1 MSRGQCPRPP
11 IAKRVHKR
19 ISHRGDVRVDDFY
32 WIKNRSDPQVLE
44 YVKAENAYTKCVM
57 KHTEAL
63 QGRLYKE
70 LVGRIVEDDV
80 SVPFKIDEYYY
91 YERYEKGRQYPIY
104 CRKKGS
110 LKAKEERILDPNALG
125 KGHKFFSIGGHR
137 VSPNHGLIAY
147 LVDTT
152 GSERHELWIKDLASG
167 KILERGIERVSRV
180 EWANDSKTLVYTVL
194 NDVFQAQ
201 RTYVHLLGTRPSQDK
216 LAYQERD
223 PHFENIYL
231 SKSKSKRFIMLTTAS
246 PSTSEVLYMD
256 ADRPD
261 RGFKSLSG
269 RRHGVLYFAVHHK
282 EDFFVLVNDR
292 GHEFRLVRTP
302 ARSPRNSNWVE
313 MIPERDGIFLDV
325 DYPVPWLDEFENYL
339 AVFEHVGGISR
350 VRVINLKN
358 GRSHLVKLEDTLHGV
373 EPLFNPDFR
382 SEVLRMRYST
392 LTIPERTYDYN
403 MRTRRLVLLKQQ
415 RVRKYVSS
423 MYTSN
428 RIYATAADGTRIP
441 ILLVHKKGIK
451 RDGRNP
457 LLLYGYGAY
466 GDFMGAAPSYDS
478 TIFSLL
484 DRGFVYAKAQIRG
497 GGYFGKAWH
506 NAGSMLSKRNSF
518 TDFIACAEHL
528 IRAGLA
534 SKDRITAMGRSA
546 GGLLM
551 GAVTTMRPDLFR
563 SVVAGVPSVDVV
575 TTMLD
580 PSIPLTLGEYEEWG
594 NPHVDDQYAYMK
606 SYSPYDN
613 VRQVRYPDLLVTTA
627 MNDARVAYW
636 EPVKWVAKLRANKT
650 GQSRLVLRAEMQEGH
665 SGASGRYDWLREL
678 SFVYAFLIDSVGI
691 QK

>member
-1 MSRGQCPRPP
+1 MSRRHDPRPP
-11 IAKRVHKR
+11 VAKRIPKR
-19 ISHRGDVRVDDFY
+19 IANRGDVRVDDYY
-32 WIKNRSDPQVLE
+32 WIKDRSDPDVLE
-44 YVKAENAYTKCVM
+44 YIKAENAYTKRIM

-63 QGRLYKE
+63 QSHLYKE
-70 LVGRIVEDDV
+70 LVDRIVEDDV
-80 SVPFKIDEYYY
+80 SVPVKIDEYYY
-91 YERYEKGRQYPIY
+91 YERLEKGNQYPVY
-104 CRKKGS
+104 CRKKGN
-110 LKAKEERILDPNALG
+110 LKAKEERILDQNELG

-137 VSPNHGLIAY
+137 VSPDHKLIAY

-152 GSERHELWIKDLASG
+152 GSERHELCIKDLASG
-167 KILERGIERVSRV
+167 RILDRGIERVSRV
-180 EWANDSKTLVYTVL
+180 EWANDSRTLVYTVL
-194 NDVFQAQ
+194 NDVFQAGK
-201 RTYVHLLGTRPSQDK
+201 TYVHVLARSSRDK
-216 LAYQERD
+216 LVYDEKD

-256 ADRPD
+256 ADRPNK
-261 RGFKSLSG
+261 GFKSLSG

-282 EDFFVLVNDR
+282 ENFFVLANDI
-292 GHEFRLVRTP
+292 GPEFRLVR
-302 ARSPRNSNWVE
+302 ASVRSPHHRNWVE
-313 MIPERDGIFLDV
+313 MIPTRDGIFLDV
-325 DYPVPWLDEFENYL
+325 DYPVPWLDEFEDYI
-339 AVFEHVGGISR
+339 AVFENVGGISR
-350 VRVINLKN
+350 VRIIDLRT
-358 GRSHLVKLEDTLHGV
+358 GRAHLLKLEDPLYRV
-373 EPLFNPDFR
+373 EPMFNPDFS
-382 SEVLRMRYST
+382 SEVLRLSYST
-392 LTIPERTYDYN
+392 LTIPKRTYDYN
-403 MRTRRLVLLKQQ
+403 MRTRKLALLKQQ
-415 RVRKYVSS
+415 PVRRYSPS
-423 MYTSN
+423 RYTSE
-428 RIYATAADGTRIP
+428 RIQATAADGASIP
-441 ILLVHKKGIK
+441 ILLVYKNGMK

-466 GDFMGAAPSYDS
+466 GDFSGAAPSYDP

-528 IRAGLA
+528 IRTGFT

-563 SVVAGVPSVDVV
+563 SVVAGVPFVDVV

-594 NPHVDDQYAYMK
+594 NPHDEDQYAYLK

-613 VRQVRYPDLLVTTA
+613 VRRAKYPDLLVTTA

-650 GQSRLVLRAEMQEGH
+650 GESRLILRAEMLEGH

-678 SFVYAFLIDSVGI
+678 SFIYAFLIDSVGI
-691 QK
+691 QE